1 MDASLPPGLWTSSRR
16 LSDVSSSTSEI
27 ESDFVEDIKD
37 ITDRVST
44 SKDFAE
50 NISTEDDTVNVSR
63 EDVEEQESLHMDSVE
78 EDLGIEER
86 MLSARRRE
94 SAVSDNYEML

>member
-1 MDASLPPGLWTSSRR
+1 MDASLPPGSWTSSRR

-27 ESDFVEDIKD
+27 ESDFVEDIRD
-37 ITDRVST
+37 ITDNRVST
-44 SKDFAE
+44 SKDFA
-50 NISTEDDTVNVSR
+50 STEDDTVNVSR
-63 EDVEEQESLHMDSVE
+63 EDVEESLHMDSVE